1 MPTLSDESSRL
12 PGQNAQRCRGFS
24 LAAATEGERN
34 SRVQTRCNNARLCTR
49 GWNEFEKRVRVRGR
63 IGDGPACPPG
73 LRIPQRGRTHRCA
86 PTGISLRVICADADH
101 DGRAAAAPARQS
113 RLMTA
118 GLRWE
123 KLQDFAAA
131 KAAHGVIVDHPGR
144 LHMGIANRRADEL
157 ETALF

>member
-1 MPTLSDESSRL
+1 MGVP
-12 PGQNAQRCRGFS
+12 
-24 LAAATEGERN
+24 
-34 SRVQTRCNNARLCTR
+34 
-49 GWNEFEKRVRVRGR
+49 
-63 IGDGPACPPG
+63 
-73 LRIPQRGRTHRCA
+73 LRYH
-86 PTGISLRVICADADH
+86 PTGYLCWCDH

-118 GLRWE
+118 ALRGE
-123 KLQDFAAA
+123 KLEDFAAA